1 MVDGI
6 SLKDIYHTTKI
17 LKKMKKLGLIIVLSG
32 LMLIAGKTFGY
43 FNVTGLASGSTV
55 YTTGDQA
62 EAKFPEGA
70 KIYKEK
76 CVACHQVTGMG
87 VPGAF
92 PPLKGS
98 DYLKADK
105 KRAVAQVLNG
115 STDPITVNGVK
126 YTIPMPHQ
134 VDTHEE
140 AVAVINYVL
149 NAWGNNYG
157 TISLDEVKDIK
168 IIRE

>member
-1 MVDGI
+1 MQSI
-6 SLKDIYHTTKI
+6 
-17 LKKMKKLGLIIVLSG
+17 KKRRMKKLGFIVVMAG
-32 LMLIAGKTFGY
+32 LVLFAGKSFG
-43 FNVTGLASGSTV
+43 FLAHKV
-55 YTTGDQA
+55 VKTTSSEIMYVPAADPA
-62 EAKFPEGA
+62 DAKFPKGA
-70 KIYKEK
+70 KIFKEK

-115 STDPITVNGVK
+115 SNHEITVNGAK
-126 YTIPMPHQ
+126 YSIPMPPQ
-134 VDTHEE
+134 VDNYED
-140 AVAVINYVL
+140 AVAVINYIM

-157 TISLDEVKDIK
+157 TVKLADVKDIK
-168 IIRE
+168 IVR

>member
-1 MVDGI
+1 MKRI
-6 SLKDIYHTTKI
+6 SMIVVLA
-17 LKKMKKLGLIIVLSG
+17 GLVFF
-32 LMLIAGKTFGY
+32 AAKTFGVLKHKVVKATA
-43 FNVTGLASGSTV
+43 NSLV
-55 YTTGDQA
+55 YVPADDPA
-62 EAKFPEGA
+62 DAKYPKGA

-105 KRAVAQVLNG
+105 KRAIAQVLNG
-115 STDPITVNGVK
+115 SNHGITVNGVK
-126 YTIPMPHQ
+126 YSIPMPPQ
-134 VDTHEE
+134 VDNYED
-140 AVAVINYVL
+140 AVAVVNYVL

-157 TISLDEVKDIK
+157 TVTLADAKGIK
-168 IIRE
+168 IIR